1 MMTFTYSNRITNLS
15 ESATIAI
22 STLASELK
30 AQGRDILSFSA
41 GEPDFDTPEPIKVAA
56 KEALDSG
63 YTKYTP
69 VAGNA
74 KLREAIAQKLKRE
87 NNLTYTPNQI
97 LVSNGAKQS
106 LFNVF
111 QAIIDSGDEVI
122 IPAPFW
128 VTYPELVT
136 YSGGRNVF
144 IPTTASTQFKLT
156 PETLSKHITKKTKAL
171 VLTTPSNPTGMIY
184 SRSDLEALAE
194 VLKGSDII
202 VIADEIYEKLIY
214 EGEFVSVG
222 AINSDMFERT
232 ITINGLS
239 KSVAM
244 TGWRMGY
251 LACADTK
258 LIKLMANLQSQCTS
272 NINSITQQAA
282 IVALSSKVDADI
294 ESMRQTFLQRRD
306 LACEG
311 INAIAPLSVL
321 PPQGAFYLF
330 VNIGDVLGGDSMEF
344 CKKILQDEGIALV
357 PGSAFGMEGFVRFSF
372 ACSTKDIQ
380 EGIVRLERFVR
391 NA

>member
-1 MMTFTYSNRITNLS
+1 M
-15 ESATIAI
+15 
-22 STLASELK
+22 
-30 AQGRDILSFSA
+30 
-41 GEPDFDTPEPIKVAA
+41 
-56 KEALDSG
+56 
-63 YTKYTP
+63 
-69 VAGNA
+69 
-74 KLREAIAQKLKRE
+74 
-87 NNLTYTPNQI
+87 
-97 LVSNGAKQS
+97 SNGAKQS

-156 PETLSKHITKKTKAL
+156 PETLRKHITKKTKAL

-239 KSVAM
+239 KSVAGQQPVGEVVLVFGENRVM
-244 TGWRMGY
+244 PDFLHDTLFFFDEGRGLAILLKGPLSDFPAVQVYHFVEVHIVEAVTVYHLDDRAVLKGVSVVVVVGLDFIAIAEVHFIGFQKPGNRVKRQNLVPLFYLVYPLLCAVVHGDERVTG
-251 LACADTK
+251 
-258 LIKLMANLQSQCTS
+258 Q
-272 NINSITQQAA
+272 
-282 IVALSSKVDADI
+282 ADI
-294 ESMRQTFLQRRD
+294 
-306 LACEG
+306 
-311 INAIAPLSVL
+311 I
-321 PPQGAFYLF
+321 
-330 VNIGDVLGGDSMEF
+330 
-344 CKKILQDEGIALV
+344 
-357 PGSAFGMEGFVRFSF
+357 GSASKLCFNTLLPRGTGHSSF
-372 ACSTKDIQ
+372 NSTTISAIMSLKPTSISTRSYRSRCVLNPCWA
-380 EGIVRLERFVR
+380 II
-391 NA
+391 